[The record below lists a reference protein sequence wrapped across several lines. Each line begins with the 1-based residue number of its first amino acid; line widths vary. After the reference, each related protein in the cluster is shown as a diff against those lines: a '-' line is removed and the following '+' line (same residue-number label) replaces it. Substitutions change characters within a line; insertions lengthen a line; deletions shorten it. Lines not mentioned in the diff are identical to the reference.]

1 MTQALTG
8 STGCDTENVMADVN
22 IQLVREFFE
31 LNLFAVLTNWQ
42 RDTLRL
48 RGADSGLQLFV
59 ENVNPALPRALDFV
73 LSPVDLC
80 SIERALVEVRA
91 WHAERFY
98 PSVVDSSPVLAQ
110 FVSEDSLSFAREIF
124 GSRPFTTI
132 LVISELPAS
141 SEPRAR
147 SIDLLESAGIGH
159 IIEFPSILRDLLEKV
174 SMHENYTP
182 SPTLQILRLLKRY
195 KLVRNQQLEFAFLNE
210 APVAETPPPLEV
222 VTEPDVDA
230 DEDDEQ

>member
-1 MTQALTG
+1 
-8 STGCDTENVMADVN
+8 MADVN
-22 IQLVREFFE
+22 LQVVREFFE

-42 RDTLRL
+42 RDTLRQ
-48 RGADSGLQLFV
+48 RGADVGSQLFV
-59 ENVNPALPRALDFV
+59 ENVNPALPRALDFA
-73 LSPVDLC
+73 LNPVDLC

-98 PSVVDSSPVLAQ
+98 PSVIESSPVLAQ
-110 FVSEDSLSFAREIF
+110 FVSEESLSFAREIF

-141 SEPRAR
+141 AEPRAR
-147 SIDLLESAGIGH
+147 SIHLLERGGIGH
-159 IIEFPSILRDLLEKV
+159 VIEFPSILRDLLDKV
-174 SMHENYTP
+174 SMHENYTA

-210 APVAETPPPLEV
+210 APVPETPPPLEV
-222 VTEPDVDA
+222 VAEADA
-230 DEDDEQ
+230 DSDEDDEQ